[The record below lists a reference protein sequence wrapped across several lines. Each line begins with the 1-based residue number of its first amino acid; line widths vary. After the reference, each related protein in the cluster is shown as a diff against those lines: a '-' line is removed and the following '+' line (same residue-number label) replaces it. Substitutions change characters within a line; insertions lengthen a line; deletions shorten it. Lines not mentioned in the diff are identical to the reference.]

1 MEAKTESLE
10 KKKKDIK
17 NTDAEIT
24 AEEFTLKRQKNL
36 QIQMKDM
43 ADPLDF
49 VQQKNQGQVYAR
61 MKANWERKIEIAE
74 LEAKKARAIL
84 KRRDQQKMV
93 QGYDFDQ
100 QM

>member
-17 NTDAEIT
+17 NTETEIT

-49 VQQKNQGQVYAR
+49 VQ
-61 MKANWERKIEIAE
+61 
-74 LEAKKARAIL
+74 
-84 KRRDQQKMV
+84 
-93 QGYDFDQ
+93 
-100 QM
+100 